1 MLTPKG
7 GRMDTDVT
15 ILGTHDLVD
24 WNRLADI
31 FVHAHFAT
39 RLPADLQ
46 KAFTNSYACC
56 FAFHIHNDGD
66 SSHACPGAPNGA
78 LLGAARAISDG
89 VYYAVVLDVVVAT
102 EHQGHGV
109 GRALMTALLAQLP
122 LEKIYLTAPPDKQD
136 FYKKLGFYKHN
147 NTMARYAHP
156 EAAFEQGVLSK
167 RAPWSLARLSRNF
180 TGSKPSNN
188 QMFE

>member
-1 MLTPKG
+1 
-7 GRMDTDVT
+7 MDTDVT
-15 ILGTHDLVD
+15 ISGTHDLVD
-24 WNRLADI
+24 WNRLAHI
-31 FVHAHFAT
+31 FVDAHFAT

-56 FAFHIHNDGD
+56 FAFHIHHGCD
-66 SSHACPGAPNGA
+66 SA

-167 RAPWSLARLSRNF
+167 REPWSLARLSRNF

>member
-1 MLTPKG
+1 
-7 GRMDTDVT
+7 MDTDVR
-15 ILGTHDLVD
+15 ISGMHDLVD
-24 WNRLADI
+24 WHRWADI

-39 RLPADLQ
+39 RLPADIQ
-46 KAFTNSYACC
+46 KAFANSYACC
-56 FAFHIHNDGD
+56 FAFNIHNDSPSTCRLGV
-66 SSHACPGAPNGA
+66 PNGA

-89 VYYAVVLDVVVAT
+89 VYYAVVLDVVVAP
-102 EHQGHGV
+102 EHQGQGI

-167 RAPWSLARLSRNF
+167 REPWSLARLSRNF

-188 QMFE
+188 QIFE

>member
-1 MLTPKG
+1 
-7 GRMDTDVT
+7 MDTNVT
-15 ILGTHDLVD
+15 ISCTPDLVD
-24 WNRLADI
+24 WDRLADI
-31 FVHAHFAT
+31 FAHAPFAT
-39 RLPADLQ
+39 RRPSDIQ

-56 FAFHIHNDGD
+56 FAFTCNGTHD
-66 SSHACPGAPNGA
+66 GA

-89 VYYAVVLDVVVAT
+89 VYYAVVLDVVVAI

-109 GRALMTALLAQLP
+109 GRALMTALLEKLP

-156 EAAFEQGVLSK
+156 EAAFEHGVLSK
-167 RAPWSLARLSRNF
+167 REPWSLARLSRNF
-180 TGSKPSNN
+180 TGSKPGNN
-188 QMFE
+188 QMLE